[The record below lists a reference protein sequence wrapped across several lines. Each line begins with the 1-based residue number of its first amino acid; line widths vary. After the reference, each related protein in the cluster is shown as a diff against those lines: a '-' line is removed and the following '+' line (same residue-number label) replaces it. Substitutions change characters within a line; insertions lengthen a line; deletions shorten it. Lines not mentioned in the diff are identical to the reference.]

1 MVLNLMVIN
10 YYVRKH
16 VVLTK
21 WLIAM
26 ELITIP
32 VHLKQGTVPVDGA
45 RSAGEDECEAAVQ
58 LLKRAGQ
65 GDPPMHRIGS
75 IGSIV

>member
-1 MVLNLMVIN
+1 
-10 YYVRKH
+10 
-16 VVLTK
+16 
-21 WLIAM
+21 M
-26 ELITIP
+26 EFIIIIP
-32 VHLKQGTVPVDGA
+32 LHLKEGTVLVDGA